1 MGSPRRNSSN
11 GDEEDDYDQIPLQ
24 HQRPF
29 GTGLFRKPIAFV
41 SASAGGQ
48 QLKSVD
54 DTAAAKPRQDV
65 ADIYLSMVLPED
77 ATRSRS
83 APPTSRTNTSNNNNN
98 NNNSSTTTTT
108 KTTGDE
114 SSQPSTCPVCRLPL
128 DTDPETHQ
136 QTLAHQVCLPHSQ
149 PPSALDRTRM
159 GLAYLSAYGWD
170 PDSRRGL
177 GAEQQGIR
185 YPVKAKVKDDNLGI
199 GMRAPSPPPPGEK
212 QREEEE
218 EKKKKKKKAQQLL
231 DAKKV
236 RKMALD
242 DRKKAA
248 RIRQDLFGDGRLE
261 KYLGPGAAG

>member
-1 MGSPRRNSSN
+1 MGSPRRSSSN

-41 SASAGGQ
+41 SASAGAQ

-54 DTAAAKPRQDV
+54 DTAAATPRQDV

-83 APPTSRTNTSNNNNN
+83 APPTSNNNSS
-98 NNNSSTTTTT
+98 SSTTTTT
-108 KTTGDE
+108 KTAGDE

-177 GAEQQGIR
+177 GVEQQGIR

-199 GMRAPSPPPPGEK
+199 GMRAPSPPPPPGEK
-212 QREEEE
+212 QREEE
-218 EKKKKKKKAQQLL
+218 KKKKKAQLL